1 MRMKNIPISGT
12 ILQTTA
18 LRYAT
23 DLGLT
28 DFKGSDGCLRSFKSR
43 HNIKFK
49 TICGEGKDV
58 NIETVENWKLKL
70 PLMCHG
76 FDKKDIYNADE
87 TGIFFKALPNKT
99 LASSDDKCIGE
110 KLSKER
116 LTVLFCAN
124 GNGDKLKPLVIGKAK
139 QPRSFGK

>member
-1 MRMKNIPISGT
+1 MNRKRKLKRTTNDELNKIMDEFWKVMRMKNIPISGT

-87 TGIFFKALPNKT
+87 TGIFFKALPI
-99 LASSDDKCIGE
+99 SF
-110 KLSKER
+110 
-116 LTVLFCAN
+116 TVIIRYFA
-124 GNGDKLKPLVIGKAK
+124 I
-139 QPRSFGK
+139 